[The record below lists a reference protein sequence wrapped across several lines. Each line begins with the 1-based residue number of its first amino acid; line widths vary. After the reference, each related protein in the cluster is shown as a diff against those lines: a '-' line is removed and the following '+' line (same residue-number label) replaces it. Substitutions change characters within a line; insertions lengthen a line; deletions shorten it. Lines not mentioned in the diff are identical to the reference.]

1 MRTGEEV
8 ELRTP
13 SVGPGAP
20 PGLADAKGASSRV
33 LQIENL
39 RKSYSHRVGKER
51 EDLAVLDDVSFDVL
65 DGEFVTIVGP
75 SGCGKSTLL
84 NIVAG
89 MESTDNGSVL
99 LKGHQ
104 VSSPGADAVMIFQE
118 DALFPWL
125 TVAENVSFG
134 LKAKGVD
141 HKQQARTAMEYIDMV
156 QLNQFAHSYM
166 HQLSGGMKQRV
177 AIARGLAMNPRI
189 LLMDEPFGALDYRTR
204 EILQLQIQQIH
215 QRTGKTILFVTHDVG
230 EAVTLGDRVI
240 LLTHRPARVKQQ
252 YIVDLPRPRTAE
264 DPSVQDLAKSIRK
277 SLKEEV
283 SYNGTPGEAI
293 DGIAG

>member
-1 MRTGEEV
+1 MKPGEVQEIQTAT
-8 ELRTP
+8 LGSGISP
-13 SVGPGAP
+13 SLVSARAAP
-20 PGLADAKGASSRV
+20 PRI

-39 RKSYSHRVGKER
+39 RKVYSRRIGKQR
-51 EDLAVLDDVSFDVL
+51 EDLVVLNDISFDVL
-65 DGEFVTIVGP
+65 EGELVTIVGP

-84 NIVAG
+84 NIIAG
-89 MESTDNGSVL
+89 MESSDGGSVT

-104 VSSPGADAVMIFQE
+104 NSSPGADTVMVFQE

-125 TVAENVSFG
+125 TVIENVSFG
-134 LKAKGVD
+134 LKAKGVGTE
-141 HKQQARTAMEYIDMV
+141 QRTRTALEYTDMV

-215 QRTGKTILFVTHDVG
+215 QRTRKTILFVTHDVR
-230 EAVTLGDRVI
+230 EAVSLGDRVI

-252 YIVDLPRPRTAE
+252 YIVDLPRPRSAE
-264 DPSVQDLAKSIRK
+264 DPRLHDLTKSILK
-277 SLKEEV
+277 NLKEEI
-283 SYNGTPGEAI
+283 SYSGEGI
-293 DGIAG
+293 DGATG